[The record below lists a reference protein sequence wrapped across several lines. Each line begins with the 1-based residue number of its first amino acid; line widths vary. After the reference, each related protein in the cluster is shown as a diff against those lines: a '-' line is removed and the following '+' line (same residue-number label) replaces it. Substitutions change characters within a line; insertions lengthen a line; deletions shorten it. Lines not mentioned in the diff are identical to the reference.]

1 MEIMDIVNLII
12 AIISGVA
19 TCIPLIIS
27 LVKYIKEAAKSKNWS
42 ALMALVIQLMAD
54 AEKLFGTG
62 AEREEYVISTIKS
75 MEATLNYDIDEN
87 VIREMI
93 KAIVKASETINSN
106 KK

>member
-1 MEIMDIVNLII
+1 MEIKDIVSLIV
-12 AIISGVA
+12 AIVSGVA

-27 LVKYIKEAAKSKNWS
+27 LIKYIKEAVKSKNWS
-42 ALMALVIQLMAD
+42 ALMTLVMKLMAD

-87 VIREMI
+87 VVREMI
-93 KAIVKASETINSN
+93 RAIVEASKKINT
-106 KK
+106 K

>member
-1 MEIMDIVNLII
+1 MEIMDIVSLIV
-12 AIISGVA
+12 AIVSGIA

-27 LVKYIKEAAKSKNWS
+27 LIKYIKEAVKSKNWS
-42 ALMALVIQLMAD
+42 ALMTLVMQLMAD

-93 KAIVKASETINSN
+93 KAIVEASKKINT
-106 KK
+106 K